1 MEKFNQAIIKF
12 SRCLQLL
19 TILAIALLGI
29 CLIIV
34 LFISLATI
42 SGQLLTLNVTDN
54 YFRLLDEVIIF
65 FLFFEFAAM
74 VIAALKHNGHISVNF
89 LMSLGI
95 TALLRGLIAS
105 HGSSLEIILSALAI
119 LLLIIGMVILNRF
132 IK

>member
-42 SGQLLTLNVTDN
+42 SGQLLTLNLTDN